1 MKEKVCF
8 TLFRKLQL
16 IVPSYQCNIVYEP
29 SCQFVQCMEYNVQDE
44 NYMTVVN
51 IKNKIVEQTTVLFR
65 RLSLKGV
72 NNLQRLLT
80 LYAGAGK
87 KYC

>member
-1 MKEKVCF
+1 
-8 TLFRKLQL
+8 
-16 IVPSYQCNIVYEP
+16 
-29 SCQFVQCMEYNVQDE
+29 MEYNVQDE

-80 LYAGAGK
+80 LYADAGK